1 MDMSEVSGTVEPT
14 TTTTEVTM
22 SEQYEQRHDRN
33 EQSRNAAD
41 YHRQPWTEYEDQLLQ
56 DLWTAT
62 HTEEELA
69 EIAEALGRTIEACRQ
84 RYFVVRR
91 AETVTY
97 ESSSSVGRKGQQR
110 TETSR
115 VEKTRP
121 AWMDEEGLPDW
132 YV

>member
-1 MDMSEVSGTVEPT
+1 MSE
-14 TTTTEVTM
+14 
-22 SEQYEQRHDRN
+22 YEERRRRN
-33 EQSRNAAD
+33 EKSQNLAD
-41 YHRQPWTEYEDQLLQ
+41 SHRQPWTEFEDDLLQ

-69 EIAEALGRTIEACRQ
+69 EIAETLGRTIEACRQ
-84 RYFVVRR
+84 RYFIVRR
-91 AETVTY
+91 AETVSY
-97 ESSSSVGRKGQQR
+97 ESSSSTSRKGQRR